1 MIPTMKPWEK
11 IESYTVYNFP
21 QFVLFLGAF
30 ACPFPEP
37 RSQRRSALSCVRGNN
52 EFVGCL
58 DGVSLVR
65 ACPCVGRIAFIPK
78 QMISDDDVV
87 RLGNR
92 RRRQTEAEAS
102 AGNNAAGAE
111 CAAEVPHA
119 TGETT
124 EKKED
129 SPFLADGAPTCGA
142 NACDPSVSA
151 PVLGGSRE
159 TGISLFS
166 SLGASLRTGNNASS
180 LPSAATAASP
190 GSAGTSS
197 AVLPLSPPRMHQRC
211 VGSWACLL
219 ELREELHRLAEHA
232 QRRRAQWRRAHNH
245 IYRPLLLPEFA
256 PPRVWAILH
265 ALAATVV
272 STRETGSERRSNAL
286 ASQGPTRHGPRSQ
299 GRGSQGSIRRSGEV
313 PARGSQLQDSLVG
326 SRGAC
331 HFRGA
336 AEAASNSAEA
346 STTEGGS
353 TTQWGGTFE
362 QETEDNG
369 EGDGSLL
376 VCGLLGAIRFLFGF
390 YLVLATESEETAALG
405 AVDSI
410 VPRAVGFGK
419 TSEIEKGEA
428 ADRGTR
434 RRGFRDTVDTQSSAC
449 LFLESENRMQTADGP
464 RGGVHSVF
472 TLRHVDLLPLFFF
485 ESSQEGSFSAFCD
498 LVEERE
504 PTSSLGNLDFSS
516 PGSSNNE
523 ETAAV
528 FRWLADLS
536 QKKAPLAP
544 SSQSSFSFSFPL
556 GRNSF
561 DSEGRGAASRA
572 SSGEFDLSDAECA
585 LSLFPLAVVPPA
597 ASLWPFSSLADHAS
611 RAELLKAERRYQEL
625 FLQVFLQPP
634 LSFFFAQTLD
644 LTQSLQAQGLGHAW
658 RDSRL
663 PGECEEATERRRSVP
678 KEDHENV
685 SFGDTRGR
693 RGHSRRAGTHLELLN
708 GKKLDAVF
716 NLFLLEPFAV
726 PAAPLAADSPPLS
739 RQASSAAEAP
749 EEPRETLVEET
760 VLEKRTSERRLSK
773 GQIPDGSPR
782 LIADE
787 TNTKNQ
793 MADNVVESPGVFEN
807 RGNPNACET
816 PQTPPVG
823 LSPRRGPCGVE
834 DEGQEAVCEVSSDMS
849 PWLLL
854 LQQGCVVQKFFSAKR
869 RRLRRRTRP
878 RHRGEKQLASSE
890 TLAFSRPFP
899 QPPSPL
905 SPPAS
910 VAPAP
915 SVGARAAEPALETR
929 AVSLLADERS
939 DSVSCEPRAEQ
950 TDTGAR
956 EQDDGHENRE
966 KHETTLF
973 SVVILARRSRL
984 AAGARWYRRGLAVP
998 KRAGVPREEGAS
1010 EATETNIEFPS
1021 SGFCV
1026 EDTLC
1031 TLRLLDTVRDSAVA
1045 ANQVECEQILWRVSQ
1060 TRERKEKGRHGCAN
1074 LQSEQRICA
1083 FPGRGG
1089 DIQSRRTQV
1098 SSSPPSSVPPLVS
1111 RAPGATE
1118 ASCSPSSSSSSLP
1131 FSSSFSHL
1139 HFSGDVAS
1147 LVQLRGSVPVFWGH
1161 LPSQASLLPT
1171 FLQNISLPLRLSSPA
1186 LDPLY
1191 VHSKDHFDTLHRAYG
1206 CPILCL
1212 DLVRQQPLGHVET
1225 KLASAYR
1232 AALEAVNRMQ
1242 REEAHAVLLR
1252 LHRVLPISECKKIW
1266 AEVRQP
1272 SQIENILIA
1281 APCYG
1286 EEKQREEQTRLEV
1299 EAAETNTEERSEQ
1312 RDKTRNLDALPGW
1325 TRRWVSWKSQS
1336 EGEKHCEKTYAYAEP
1351 RGPTCYT
1358 RDGVCFRCMYSR
1370 MGNTCTE
1377 AFFEVPSSGLGA
1389 HPFASKNVCS
1399 SLSSVFT
1406 SPELP
1411 AFHAL
1416 VSSPSNTSP
1425 DAASASPLSGC
1436 LLCSSKSE
1444 NWPSTRD
1451 GDKCQRGKRGQE
1463 GGGPRGAAPMQGT
1476 TCVEALH
1483 EVFQSLSLRRRETCF
1498 CEVAYEAF
1506 DWQDADKRLGFDQAL
1521 HRLFALVATSLE
1533 FTGSFVCVAYKK
1545 GKQDLA
1551 CVHLGGARGV
1561 VAGQVRKAEG
1571 SARGCGEEE
1580 RPDTRTEDRERR
1592 GAETRRHWQRER
1604 EHAEASQAETEPS
1617 GFVIQFQHGIIRINC
1632 VDCLDRTNLA
1642 MLGLGVAALYRHLTT
1657 LLRSPRLHSGG
1668 WDFCEREMRLK
1679 AAGKQ
1684 IRAPDVWWLHEPHKE
1699 RGNHAE
1705 WNEESDRQ
1713 KGGNVPIA
1721 SLPTRPS
1728 SSSSPS
1734 SSSFS
1739 SSSSA
1744 SSAADISRD
1753 KAREEFETLEGSPR
1767 CQRVLSSSSSLF
1779 SRSSSAFSRSASS
1792 SSDEA
1797 AGAAAL
1803 EKNDVETR
1811 QREHASDHATP
1822 DRSVLASGQLA
1833 SSRSRLSPYLSSSS
1847 LHLTTSACCWTP
1859 YRTQQ
1864 SKQEDSSTSSS
1875 SSSSSSCSA
1884 SSSVSST
1891 CILPRSSPHSPVSA
1905 SSPRSSSPSS
1915 ASSSSFA
1922 SSSLP
1927 PSSRANCAA
1936 CESVAYPP
1944 LLRKTFRGDSAPFAS
1959 PPPFLHLLPTR
1970 LLQLLGEAW
1979 REVGDALALQY
1990 AGSPAMHAAE
2000 FSAAELVQAV
2010 EKLKEAEVGGEAEGR
2025 AWRAVKRS
2033 NVLIAVQRYFNN
2045 CVYDA
2050 DKQRGL
2056 DLFVGAFRPGETSTD
2071 IWEVDPL
2078 DPFSSFSSLS
2088 SRLSTASTA
2097 ANSSASP
2104 EHSSRPSPELSPP
2117 VALPGSSKEEAALG
2131 SASCEAEE
2139 RDNDR
2144 EKRVEDEDNMRKGEN
2159 VASGCEEKVEE
2170 GEADAF
2176 FVREDNGASDGFRIE
2191 GEEDIFFKNP
2201 HLSAATRCWTCRGM
2215 GLWNSD

>member
-1 MIPTMKPWEK
+1 MSPTMQPWEK

-30 ACPFPEP
+30 ACPFPEG
-37 RSQRRSALSCVRGNN
+37 RSWRRSALSCARGNN
-52 EFVGCL
+52 ELFGRL
-58 DGVSLVR
+58 DGASPVR
-65 ACPCVGRIAFIPK
+65 DCPCVGRIALIRK
-78 QMISDDDVV
+78 QMISADDVV

-92 RRRQTEAEAS
+92 RRRQRGAEAS
-102 AGNNAAGAE
+102 ARNNAAGAV
-111 CAAEVPHA
+111 CAGEIPHA

-129 SPFLADGAPTCGA
+129 APLLADAAHTCGA

-159 TGISLFS
+159 TGISFFA
-166 SLGASLRTGNNASS
+166 SLGANIRAGNTASS

-190 GSAGTSS
+190 GSAGAPP
-197 AVLPLSPPRMHQRC
+197 AVWPLSPPRIHQRC

-256 PPRVWAILH
+256 PPRVWAVLH

-272 STRETGSERRSNAL
+272 STRDRGSERRPNVL
-286 ASQGPTRHGPRSQ
+286 ASQEPRRHTGPRSQ
-299 GRGSQGSIRRSGEV
+299 GSMRRCGEV
-313 PARGSQLQDSLVG
+313 PATGLQLQDSLVG
-326 SRGAC
+326 SQGTCR
-331 HFRGA
+331 FPGA
-336 AEAASNSAEA
+336 AGVTNGSAEEA
-346 STTEGGS
+346 SSTKGGS

-362 QETEDNG
+362 QDTDDKR

-419 TSEIEKGEA
+419 TSEREKAEA

-434 RRGFRDTVDTQSSAC
+434 RRGFRDRVDTQSSAC

-464 RGGVHSVF
+464 RRGVHSVF

-498 LVEERE
+498 LIEERE
-504 PTSSLGNLDFSS
+504 PPSSLGSLDFSS
-516 PGSSNNE
+516 PGSSTNE
-523 ETAAV
+523 ETATV

-544 SSQSSFSFSFPL
+544 SSQRSFSFSFPL

-561 DSEGRGAASRA
+561 DSEGRGPASRA
-572 SSGEFDLSDAECA
+572 SSGEFDPSDAACA
-585 LSLFPLAVVPPA
+585 LSLFRLAVMPPSA
-597 ASLWPFSSLADHAS
+597 CLWPFSGLADHAS
-611 RAELLKAERRYQEL
+611 SAELLTAERRYQEL

-634 LSFFFAQTLD
+634 LSFFFAHTLD
-644 LTQSLQAQGLGHAW
+644 LTQSLQAQGLGHAS

-663 PGECEEATERRRSVP
+663 PGEFEEATERSRSVP
-678 KEDHENV
+678 KEDLENL
-685 SFGDTRGR
+685 SFRDTRGR
-693 RGHSRRAGTHLELLN
+693 RGQPRRAGTHLELLN

-726 PAAPLAADSPPLS
+726 PAAPLAADAPPLS
-739 RQASSAAEAP
+739 RQASRAAEAP
-749 EEPRETLVEET
+749 EEPRNISVDET
-760 VLEKRTSERRLSK
+760 VLEKTTSEPRIFK
-773 GQIPDGSPR
+773 GICPGGSPR
-782 LIADE
+782 VIADE
-787 TNTKNQ
+787 TNTKKQVDEN
-793 MADNVVESPGVFEN
+793 AVDSLGVLEN

-816 PQTPPVG
+816 PQTPRVG
-823 LSPRRGPCGVE
+823 PSPRRGPSGGE
-834 DEGQEAVCEVSSDMS
+834 DERQAVCQVSPDMS

-854 LQQGCVVQKFFSAKR
+854 LQQGCVVQKFFSATR

-878 RHRGEKQLASSE
+878 RHRRDQQMASSE
-890 TLAFSRPFP
+890 TLASRPSP

-905 SPPAS
+905 SPPAP
-910 VAPAP
+910 VASAP
-915 SVGARAAEPALETR
+915 SPAVSAAVPALETR

-939 DSVSCEPRAEQ
+939 DSLSCEPRAET
-950 TDTGAR
+950 TDTGAQ
-956 EQDDGHENRE
+956 EQDDGYENRE
-966 KHETTLF
+966 KHETATLF
-973 SVVILARRSRL
+973 SVVIIARRSRL

-998 KRAGVPREEGAS
+998 KQAGLPRKEGPS
-1010 EATETNIEFPS
+1010 EATETNTEVPS
-1021 SGFCV
+1021 SGVCV

-1045 ANQVECEQILWRVSQ
+1045 ANQVECEQILWRVSRA
-1060 TRERKEKGRHGCAN
+1060 RERKKEGRDGCAN
-1074 LQSEQRICA
+1074 LESEQRICA

-1089 DIQSRRTQV
+1089 DIQSQRKQV
-1098 SSSPPSSVPPLVS
+1098 STSPPSSVPALVS
-1111 RAPGATE
+1111 LVQGASE
-1118 ASCSPSSSSSSLP
+1118 ASCSPSSSSSSPP

-1139 HFSGDVAS
+1139 RFSGDVAS
-1147 LVQLRGSVPVFWGH
+1147 IVQLRGSVPVFWGH

-1171 FLQNISLPLRLSSPA
+1171 FLQNISPPLRLSSPA

-1191 VHSKDHFDTLHRAYG
+1191 VHSKDHFDALHRAYG

-1212 DLVRQQPLGHVET
+1212 DLVRQQPLGHMEM
-1225 KLASAYR
+1225 KLASDYR

-1252 LHRVLPISECKKIW
+1252 LQRVLPIPERNKIW
-1266 AEVRQP
+1266 EEVCQP

-1286 EEKQREEQTRLEV
+1286 EETQRGEQTRFEV
-1299 EAAETNTEERSEQ
+1299 KVAETNTEEASEQ
-1312 RDKTRNLDALPGW
+1312 RDKTRNLEALPGW

-1336 EGEKHCEKTYAYAEP
+1336 EGEKHCEKTYAYTEP
-1351 RGPTCYT
+1351 RGPRCYT

-1370 MGNTCTE
+1370 MGNRCTE
-1377 AFFEVPSSGLGA
+1377 AFFGVPSSGLDA
-1389 HPFASKNVCS
+1389 HPFASMNDGS
-1399 SLSSVFT
+1399 SFPSVSA

-1411 AFHAL
+1411 AFQAL
-1416 VSSPSNTSP
+1416 VSSPSNASA
-1425 DAASASPLSGC
+1425 DAASASRISGF
-1436 LLCSSKSE
+1436 LFCSSKRE
-1444 NWPSTRD
+1444 RWPSTRD
-1451 GDKCQRGKRGQE
+1451 GDKCQRGESGQE
-1463 GGGPRGAAPMQGT
+1463 GGGPRGAALMQRT

-1483 EVFQSLSLRRRETCF
+1483 QVFQSLSLHQRETCF

-1545 GKQDLA
+1545 RKPELA
-1551 CVHLGGARGV
+1551 CMHPGGARGV
-1561 VAGQVRKAEG
+1561 TGQLRKAES
-1571 SARGCGEEE
+1571 SAGGCEEEE
-1580 RPDTRTEDRERR
+1580 RPETSTEDKERR
-1592 GAETRRHWQRER
+1592 GAEERRHWQRQR
-1604 EHAEASQAETEPS
+1604 EHAEASQAEAEPS
-1617 GFVIQFQHGIIRINC
+1617 GFVTQFQHGVIRINC

-1657 LLRSPRLHSGG
+1657 LLRSSRLHDGA
-1668 WDFCEREMRLK
+1668 WDFCEREICLK
-1679 AAGKQ
+1679 AAGNP
-1684 IRAPDVWWLHEPHKE
+1684 IRAPTVWWLDELHKK

-1713 KGGNVPIA
+1713 KGDNVPIV
-1721 SLPTRPS
+1721 SRPTLPS
-1728 SSSSPS
+1728 SSSSPSTS

-1739 SSSSA
+1739 SSSSVCSSSTSSSSA
-1744 SSAADISRD
+1744 SSAVAISRD
-1753 KAREEFETLEGSPR
+1753 KTREGFGTLEGSPR

-1779 SRSSSAFSRSASS
+1779 SHSSSAFSRSASS

-1797 AGAAAL
+1797 AEPSVV
-1803 EKNDVETR
+1803 EKNDVATR
-1811 QREHASDHATP
+1811 QREFASDHATP
-1822 DRSVLASGQLA
+1822 DPSTLDSGRLA
-1833 SSRSRLSPYLSSSS
+1833 SSRPRLSPSLSSSS
-1847 LHLTTSACCWTP
+1847 LHWTTSACCWTP
-1859 YRTQQ
+1859 YHTKQ
-1864 SKQEDSSTSSS
+1864 SKQEDSSTFSSSSSCAASSSSVFSTRIPPRSSPYSPVSASSPRASYPSSSASSS
-1875 SSSSSSCSA
+1875 SSSSSS
-1884 SSSVSST
+1884 
-1891 CILPRSSPHSPVSA
+1891 LP
-1905 SSPRSSSPSS
+1905 
-1915 ASSSSFA
+1915 
-1922 SSSLP
+1922 L
-1927 PSSRANCAA
+1927 SSRASCAA
-1936 CESVAYPP
+1936 CESVAFPP
-1944 LLRKTFRGDSAPFAS
+1944 LLRKTFRGNSAPFAS

-2010 EKLKEAEVGGEAEGR
+2010 EKLKEAEVGGEAERR

-2033 NVLIAVQRYFNN
+2033 NVLIAVQSSVNAGNGSFPLPQILQQLRVRRRQAAGPGPL
-2045 CVYDA
+2045 CRRLSSWGDL
-2050 DKQRGL
+2050 DRHLGSGL
-2056 DLFVGAFRPGETSTD
+2056 SRSFLFVLFSKFSALDGVECGEP
-2071 IWEVDPL
+2071 IYL
-2078 DPFSSFSSLS
+2078 
-2088 SRLSTASTA
+2088 A
-2097 ANSSASP
+2097 
-2104 EHSSRPSPELSPP
+2104 
-2117 VALPGSSKEEAALG
+2117 
-2131 SASCEAEE
+2131 
-2139 RDNDR
+2139 
-2144 EKRVEDEDNMRKGEN
+2144 
-2159 VASGCEEKVEE
+2159 
-2170 GEADAF
+2170 
-2176 FVREDNGASDGFRIE
+2176 
-2191 GEEDIFFKNP
+2191 
-2201 HLSAATRCWTCRGM
+2201 
-2215 GLWNSD
+2215 